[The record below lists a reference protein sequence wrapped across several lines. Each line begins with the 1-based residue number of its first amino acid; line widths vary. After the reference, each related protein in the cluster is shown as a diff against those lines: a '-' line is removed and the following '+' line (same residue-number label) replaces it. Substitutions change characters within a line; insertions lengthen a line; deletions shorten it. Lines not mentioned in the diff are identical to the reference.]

1 MSSETTPASTVPLT
15 EAPTDL
21 RPTKVAASESEMSRL
36 YAEYAAG
43 HLGRRDF
50 MRRAAAMGVAG
61 TAAIHFGGLAGDAE
75 AARLAPLGAG
85 SAAAQAG
92 APSSKIALDVAE
104 WSYMWVNVK
113 RAETARGA
121 FVGGQQMYVEYM
133 IPAQVRHPFPVVL
146 VHGGGGQGTDW
157 MATPD
162 GRPGWFQYLV
172 QEGYKVYVVDRP
184 GHGRSPLHPEL
195 HGGFPQTPLVLESL
209 AGRFT
214 PPSANPQNQ
223 PNEYQKNHNQ
233 WPGPGNVGS
242 ADLDQLCAGLGGSYV
257 VQAPPGGAA
266 AGRAGGPAG
275 PGGPG
280 GPGGAPGAPGAGGG
294 RGGGRGAQA
303 GPPTPSNQVP
313 GQLNVQ
319 HAAWRQAGA
328 DLLDKIGPAI
338 IMTHSA
344 GGPFG
349 LLVAEARPNLVKA
362 TVIIEGAGSGF
373 GGGNRWGMSSIPVT
387 YDPPISDPAE
397 VKTTYVANPEAGI
410 AGYFMQVEP
419 ARKLPNLKNTKVLF
433 VTADSSFASPGNPG
447 GVAFLKQAGV
457 QAEELRLGTVG
468 ITGNGHMMMA
478 EKNNRAVLQPLM
490 DWMNKNVTG
499 SNSQT
504 PAPRRQAG
512 DSLALKLADSGVF
525 WVGTERKTMPY
536 GTIHVGP
543 MFVQYFEPAQQR
555 HPLPVVLVHGGGGQ
569 SVHYMGLGG
578 ASGWAH
584 HFVQA
589 GYKVYL
595 IDRPGHG
602 RSVYHP
608 DALGEIGP
616 LVTYDLLTRDTVT
629 SARQPN
635 KQWPG
640 TTGDIGDPLVDQLM
654 AAANSALRDGQ
665 LAQDLWKRHG
675 AALID
680 RIGPSILVTHSA
692 GGPFGWLVANE
703 RPNLVKAVASFEGGT
718 APLVGQGGA
727 AGTPLTGL
735 KNMPVMYLLSERGG
749 RQGKPIIDALTASGA
764 RAELIDLKDRGILG
778 NSHFAMF
785 ENNRRQVFEVI
796 TGWIEKAVPAGTSTA
811 RA

>member
-1 MSSETTPASTVPLT
+1 MSSEIRSQAVVRETASAT
-15 EAPTDL
+15 
-21 RPTKVAASESEMSRL
+21 SEIAQL
-36 YAEYAAG
+36 CADYAAG
-43 HLGRRDF
+43 HVGRRDF
-50 MRRAAAMGVAG
+50 MRRAAA
-61 TAAIHFGGLAGDAE
+61 
-75 AARLAPLGAG
+75 LGAAG
-85 SAAAQAG
+85 AAAMTLGPLVAESAAAGLAQQVAASAG
-92 APSSKIALDVAE
+92 KMPLDVAE

-133 IPAQVRHPFPVVL
+133 IPTQVRHPFPVVL

-157 MATPD
+157 MFTPD

-184 GHGRSPLHPEL
+184 GHGRSPIHPDL
-195 HGGFPQTPLVLESL
+195 HGAFPPTAMVLESL

-214 PPSANPQNQ
+214 PPSANLQQ
-223 PNEYQKNHNQ
+223 AANEYQNGHNQ

-242 ADLDQLCAGLGGSYV
+242 PDLDQLAAGLGGSFV
-257 VQAPPGGAA
+257 VQPPPPGA
-266 AGRAGGPAG
+266 AGGR
-275 PGGPG
+275 GGPG
-280 GPGGAPGAPGAGGG
+280 GPGGGQGAAGGRAGG
-294 RGGGRGAQA
+294 RGGAPA
-303 GPPTPSNQVP
+303 GPPVPSNQQP

-349 LLVAEARPNLVKA
+349 LLVAEARPNLVRA

-387 YDPPISDPAE
+387 YEPPVNDPAE
-397 VKTTYVANPEAGI
+397 IKTTYVANPEPGI
-410 AGYFMQVEP
+410 AGYFLQVEP
-419 ARKLPNLKNTKVLF
+419 ARKLPNLRNTKVLF

-447 GVAFLKQAGV
+447 GVAFLRQAGV
-457 QAEELRLGTVG
+457 QAEELRLGTIG
-468 ITGNGHMMMA
+468 IKGNGHMMMA
-478 EKNNRAVLQPLM
+478 EKNSRAVLQPLM
-490 DWMNKNVTG
+490 DWMNKSVTG
-499 SNSQT
+499 NNSQA

-512 DSLALKLADSGVF
+512 DSLAVKLADTRIF

-536 GTIHVGP
+536 GTIHVGQ

-555 HPLPVVLVHGGGGQ
+555 YPLPVVLVHGGGGQ
-569 SVHYMGLGG
+569 GVHFMGLGG

-602 RSVYHP
+602 RSPYHP
-608 DALGEIGP
+608 DALGEVGP
-616 LVTYDLLTRDTVT
+616 LVTYDALTRDTVT
-629 SARQPN
+629 SARVPG

-654 AAANSALRDGQ
+654 AAANSAPRNSQ
-665 LAQDLWKRHG
+665 LAQDLWKRSG
-675 AALID
+675 AQLLD
-680 RIGPSILVTHSA
+680 RIGPAIVVTHSA

-703 RPNLVKAVASFEGGT
+703 RPSLVKALASFEGGT
-718 APLVGQGGA
+718 APLVGQGGT
-727 AGTPLTGL
+727 AGTPLAGL
-735 KNMPVMYLLSERGG
+735 RNIPVMYLLSERGG

-764 RAELIDLKDRGILG
+764 RAELIDLKERGILG

-796 TGWIEKAVPAGTSTA
+796 KGWIEKAVPPVTSTA
-811 RA
+811 RL